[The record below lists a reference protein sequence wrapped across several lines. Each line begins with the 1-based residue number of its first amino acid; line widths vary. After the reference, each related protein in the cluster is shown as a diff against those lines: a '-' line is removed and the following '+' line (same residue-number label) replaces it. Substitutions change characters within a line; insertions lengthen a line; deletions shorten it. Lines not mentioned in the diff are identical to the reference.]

1 MHIKKVY
8 KFRNA
13 IEIEEYKP
21 GRYGGPGKRR
31 RSKTESSTEWMKKT
45 NQRNRAKKARHR
57 LRKYFDVNDY
67 LVTLTYAVRQ
77 RPSDMKAAKKDFS
90 GFVRRVRREYRK
102 RGYEL
107 KWLRNIEVGTRNAWH
122 IHIVVNRIPDA
133 DVIITKEWKHGGV
146 NFKLLYEKGEFAE
159 LAEYMTKTPETDPR
173 LREASFSPSK
183 NIPLPEP
190 VKKPRK
196 TWKKKVY
203 VPKGY
208 YLDQDSFWEG
218 ENRLTGQRYRR
229 YTLLRLQRE
238 VRRE

>member
-8 KFRNA
+8 KFKNA
-13 IEIEEYKP
+13 IEVEEYKP
-21 GRYGGPGKRR
+21 GRYGGPGKQREP
-31 RSKTESSTEWMKKT
+31 KGEGTPEWMKKT

-57 LRKYFDVNDY
+57 LRKYFDVNDH
-67 LVTLTYAVRQ
+67 LVTLTYRAKD
-77 RPSDMKAAKKDFS
+77 RPPDMAAAKKDFKK
-90 GFVRRVRREYRK
+90 FADRLRAEYRK
-102 RGYEL
+102 KGYTL
-107 KWLRNIEVGTRNAWH
+107 KWIRNIEVGTRNAWH
-122 IHIVVNRIPDA
+122 IHVVVNRIPDA
-133 DVIITKEWKHGGV
+133 DVLIRKAWKHGGV
-146 NFKLLYEKGEFAE
+146 NFKLLYEEGEFAK

-173 LREASFSPSK
+173 LKEASFSVSR
-183 NIPLPEP
+183 NIPLPDP

-208 YLDQDSFWEG
+208 YLDQESFWEG

-229 YTLLRLQRE
+229 YTFLRLRRE